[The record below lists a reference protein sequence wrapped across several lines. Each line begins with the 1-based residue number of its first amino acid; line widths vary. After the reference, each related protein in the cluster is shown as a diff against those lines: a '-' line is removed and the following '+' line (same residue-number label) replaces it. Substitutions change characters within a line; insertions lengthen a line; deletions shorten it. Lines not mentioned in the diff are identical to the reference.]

1 MFLLQAVE
9 QYLGSLNTW
18 PASVITYLFAETPS
32 LPVVEYLTAF
42 FAGNDV
48 PTTLTYILYRACNPE
63 AANELVRQLFYT
75 RYSSRHASDTVRRHS
90 MYYDVRMK
98 KLVRRNVPYSTE
110 LLEENP
116 VPVPIP
122 VPVPVPGLRTPS
134 LGVEN
139 TATPLMI
146 NSALQLVR
154 QEVL

>member
-1 MFLLQAVE
+1 MLLLQAVE
-9 QYLGSLNTW
+9 QYLGSIHTGH
-18 PASVITYLFAETPS
+18 SCIITNLFAETPS

-42 FAGNDV
+42 IAGNVV
-48 PTTLTYILYRACNPE
+48 PTTLAYRLYRACNPE

-75 RYSSRHASDTVRRHS
+75 RYSLSHASDTVRRLS

-98 KLVRRNVPYSTE
+98 KLVRRNIPYSTE
-110 LLEENP
+110 LLEENTL
-116 VPVPIP
+116 
-122 VPVPVPGLRTPS
+122 PVPGLRTPR

-146 NSALQLVR
+146 NAALQQLR